1 MADNINLDYIKRLYI
16 TLNDKRRKGFSWM
29 GSGHDDDQP
38 FVVGDVPVKVVRDR
52 HHWKLSVLL
61 NMDQE
66 IMFVE
71 LMW

>member
-1 MADNINLDYIKRLYI
+1 MVDNINLDYIKQFDF
-16 TLNDKRRKGFSWM
+16 TLNDKWREGFSWM

-38 FVVGDVPVKVVRDR
+38 FVVGNVPVEVVRDR

-71 LMW
+71 LM